1 MMLRLLLAFGGALAA
16 ASAAPA
22 PATPAIAPTAPLA
35 LFDGR
40 SLAAFDTWLVDA
52 HRTDPLRVFSVVD
65 QIDGQPAIRIS
76 GEQWGGL
83 VTKRRFRDYRLTFE
97 FRWGAIT
104 WGTRRN
110 SARDSGVLLHC
121 QGEFGNH
128 TDDFNAPW
136 MRSVEFQIIEGGTGD
151 IILVGG
157 FDAKGGPRLTPAV
170 SATTAGKTRLFQ
182 PDGARQR
189 FADGRVLWWG
199 RDPQW
204 TDTLGFRGPR
214 DVERA
219 VGSWNQVEITCRGGD
234 VVFHLNGRL
243 VNAATDSAYREGK
256 LLFQSEGAEIFF
268 RAITLHP
275 LPATTP

>member
-22 PATPAIAPTAPLA
+22 PVTPAIAPTAPLA

-40 SLAAFDTWLVDA
+40 DLAAFDTWLVDA
-52 HRTDPLRVFSVVD
+52 HRADPLRVFSVVD

-97 FRWGAIT
+97 FRWGAII

-157 FDAKGGPRLTPAV
+157 FDTKGGPRLTPAV

-182 PDGARQR
+182 PDGALSVSPMAASSGGAAIRS
-189 FADGRVLWWG
+189 
-199 RDPQW
+199 
-204 TDTLGFRGPR
+204 GPIHSASA
-214 DVERA
+214 VRA
-219 VGSWNQVEITCRGGD
+219 MWSAPSVPGIRSRS
-234 VVFHLNGRL
+234 RAA
-243 VNAATDSAYREGK
+243 AATSR
-256 LLFQSEGAEIFF
+256 S
-268 RAITLHP
+268 T
-275 LPATTP
+275 

>member
-1 MMLRLLLAFGGALAA
+1 MNGRLLLVFALLLANA
-16 ASAAPA
+16 LAAPA
-22 PATPAIAPTAPLA
+22 PAVAPTEPIV

-40 SLAAFDTWLVDA
+40 SLAAFDTWLVDSR
-52 HRTDPLRVFSVVD
+52 RTDPLRVFSVVD
-65 QIDGQPAIRIS
+65 RIDGQPAIRIS

-83 VTKRRFRDYRLTFE
+83 VTKQRFRDYRLTFE

-104 WGTRRN
+104 WGIRQK

-157 FDAKGGPRLTPAV
+157 FDAKGGARLTPAV
-170 SATTAGKTRLFQ
+170 TATTVGKTRMFQ
-182 PDGARQR
+182 PAGTVNR
-189 FADGRVLWWG
+189 FAVGRVLWWG

-214 DVERA
+214 DVEHA
-219 VGSWNQVEITCRGGD
+219 TGEWNQVEITCRGGD
-234 VVFHLNGRL
+234 VAFHLNGQL
-243 VNAATDSAYREGK
+243 VNAATDSTYREGR

-275 LPATTP
+275 LPVSTP